1 MKIAFDREK
10 TIELKDKLAKEYP
23 ERHRKEM
30 KKYTI
35 KLIISCILLL
45 FGAFLCII
53 TAITKSGVDLG
64 IGAVVTAII
73 TVISVCAIAHYHDE
87 RVTEIY
93 DYEEGIG
100 KYNLPPSVT
109 YLNLT
114 NEGEILSVEQSEDM
128 GEYKIITFYAKDAN
142 GKVITKSINIKQTVI
157 TVLGDDVQEVLDL
170 NDGKL
175 LVPKKI
181 KDTAIEEIDNA
192 YVYLKGM

>member
-35 KLIISCILLL
+35 KLIISCILLS

-53 TAITKSGVDLG
+53 TATTKSGVDLG
-64 IGAVVTAII
+64 IGAIVAAIT

-87 RVTEIY
+87 RVAEIY
-93 DYEEGIG
+93 DYEENSG
-100 KYNLPPSVT
+100 KYRLPPSVV

-114 NEGEILSVEQSEDM
+114 NKGKIFSIEQGEDT
-128 GEYKIITFYAKDAN
+128 GEHKLIRFYAKDSED
-142 GKVITKSINIKQTVI
+142 KVITDAINVKKAIVAVSNKDI
-157 TVLGDDVQEVLDL
+157 QEVLDL
-170 NDGKL
+170 DSGKL
-175 LVPKKI
+175 LVPRRI
-181 KDTAIEEIDNA
+181 KDTTVEEIDNA
-192 YVYLKGM
+192 YAYLKGM